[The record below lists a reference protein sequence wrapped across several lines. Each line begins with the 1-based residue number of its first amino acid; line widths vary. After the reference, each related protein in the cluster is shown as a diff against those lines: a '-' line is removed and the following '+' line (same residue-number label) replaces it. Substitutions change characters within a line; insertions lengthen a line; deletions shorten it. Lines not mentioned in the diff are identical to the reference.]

1 MSYDQFKMLSL
12 RSAGPDG
19 VAHQALAPDGAP
31 VEMRILSGARA
42 DPGRWLALGRR
53 LRLAA
58 LLDHPAALP
67 IRELGLDQD
76 PPYLVVDRSTEETL
90 ANKYGNRLPASL
102 PESVAL
108 GRQLAEALAA
118 AHHLGLAHGRLCPS
132 EVFFS
137 SESTISLDFTGALTG
152 TTASKTH
159 YAEIDGACQAPEPPG
174 ADALEPARDQF
185 ALGVIFLWLAQGE
198 IYRPGRKQP
207 PGPGTTPQS
216 ATTVT
221 PILETLAYELVR
233 AEPSERPGS
242 AGIAARLRQHELS
255 AALSPDSPGRPT
267 LADPRPAISQP
278 TLILP
283 PVSPALVATNILE
296 QIPGEAD
303 TVQMADGIVE
313 RGKLGRYAIQR
324 KLGQGGMGSVY
335 EATDPID
342 GRAVAIKVLRQDW
355 SERPAAL
362 LRFQKEARLL
372 AEVNNPFIAN
382 LLEVNVDEGI
392 HFIALELV
400 RGVTL
405 EHYLQERRQLDEAFS
420 LRIMADVARALVDAH
435 ERGIVHRDVKPDN
448 VMLIDYDDEPEPD
461 FVSKTLTQLTAPAP
475 ETPTEPRVKLMDFGL
490 ARHVVESES
499 LNVTQA
505 GAILGTPLYMAPE
518 QCAGEGKIDPR
529 TDVYA
534 MGATLFH
541 LLAGRPPFVGDSPIA
556 VISAHVNDPP
566 PVLKSLVASASD
578 QVSQVVEKCLAKS
591 PDDRYANAGQLLD
604 DLERIRRGEP
614 TSIGVHPRLPDCDPD
629 KVVQYDW
636 TWQLDASPQQLWPYI
651 ANTDR
656 LNKAAGLPT
665 VGYTTEVA
673 DDGVRLHGQL
683 RKAGLTVS
691 WREYPFEWVEGR
703 RMGVL
708 REFSQGPFKWLVNIF
723 ELTPRPQ
730 GGTTLMHK
738 VRVEPNGLVGRTA
751 AALEIGLKGRK
762 AVDRIYRRMDAAVL
776 GRLGD
781 PGLVDPFEPPA
792 QLPKDRRRRL
802 DLLLDRLVHHGVE
815 PDVAQSL
822 GEYVAE
828 APAQEIAR
836 IRPLALARRLGL
848 PEDQVVAGCLQGARE
863 GLFVLFWDILC
874 PLCRIASDGK
884 DSLRLVQDHGH
895 CAVCNLDFEI
905 DFANSVELIFRAHP
919 EIRTAELKRYCAGGP
934 AHSPHVVA
942 QVRLA
947 PGERMA
953 VALELSDGLYR
964 LRGPQLPFQ
973 IDVRVDPG
981 ASASRWE
988 VKLAAKPDPDLS
1000 PHFKTGRQVLELV
1013 NDHTCELVVR
1023 LERTLARDDALTAAK
1038 ASALALFRQLFPDE
1052 ILSPGQL
1059 VSVADVTLL
1068 VTAVDL
1074 AHRLYDELGDARAFA
1089 VLHEHFRLLGAQ
1101 IKSAG
1106 GALVKTHGEGA
1117 IAAFPDPVTALRAAL
1132 TLQGCLKQT
1141 PATSNLVLRAGIHRG
1156 PARAAT
1162 LNDQLDYFGS
1172 VVHLAVRLP
1181 DFAPAGDLLL
1191 TQTVAADPRVAG
1203 LLNERGIK
1211 SETLRLHIPGWPGA
1225 MVERLTLPT
1234 TNPA

>member
-19 VAHQALAPDGAP
+19 VAHQALAPDGAM
-31 VEMRILSGARA
+31 VEVRILSGARV
-42 DPGRWLALGRR
+42 DPGRWFTLSRHI
-53 LRLAA
+53 RLAA
-58 LLDHPAALP
+58 LLENPGALP
-67 IRELGLDQD
+67 IREVGLDQE
-76 PPYLVVDRSTEETL
+76 PPYLVVDRKSENTL
-90 ANKYGNRLPASL
+90 AKQYWHSLPASL
-102 PESVAL
+102 AESVSL
-108 GRQLAEALAA
+108 GRQLAECLAA

-137 SESTISLDFTGALTG
+137 SELTISLDFTGALTG
-152 TTASKTH
+152 TAASRTH
-159 YAEIDGACQAPEPPG
+159 YAEIDQACQAPEPQG
-174 ADALEPARDQF
+174 SEALEPARDQF
-185 ALGVIFLWLAQGE
+185 ALGVIFFWLAQGK
-198 IYRPGRKQP
+198 IYSPGSKRPP
-207 PGPGTTPQS
+207 APAMTPQRET
-216 ATTVT
+216 AVAA
-221 PILETLAYELVR
+221 ILEALAYELVS

-242 AGIAARLRQHELS
+242 AEIAARLRRYELS
-255 AALSPDSPGRPT
+255 TSPPAQGSGSDT
-267 LADPRPAISQP
+267 LADRRPAIGQA
-278 TLILP
+278 TLSLP
-283 PVSPALVATNILE
+283 PISPALVATNILE
-296 QIPGEAD
+296 KIPGEAD
-303 TVQMADGIVE
+303 NAQSADGIVE
-313 RGKLGRYAIQR
+313 RGKMGRYLIKR

-335 EATDPID
+335 EAVDPVD
-342 GRAVAIKVLRQDW
+342 GRVVAIKVLRQDW
-355 SERPAAL
+355 SQRPAAL

-382 LLEVNVDEGI
+382 LLEVNEDEGV
-392 HFIALELV
+392 HFLALELV
-400 RGVTL
+400 RGATL
-405 EHYLQERRQLDEAFS
+405 EHHLEERKQLDEAFS
-420 LRIMADVARALVDAH
+420 LSIMADVARALVDAH

-448 VMLIDYDDEPEPD
+448 IMLIDYEDEPDLENT
-461 FVSKTLTQLTAPAP
+461 SKTLTQVTSPPEKPA
-475 ETPTEPRVKLMDFGL
+475 EPRVKLMDFGL

-518 QCAGEGKIDPR
+518 QCAGEGKIDAR

-541 LLAGRPPFVGDSPIA
+541 LLAGRPPFVAESPIA
-556 VISAHVNDPP
+556 VISAHVNVPP
-566 PVLKSLVASASD
+566 PVLKSLVPSASD
-578 QVSQVVEKCLAKS
+578 QVSQVIEKCLAKN

-604 DLERIRRGEP
+604 DLERIRRGVP
-614 TSIGVHPRLPDCDPD
+614 TSIDVHPRLPAFDPD

-636 TWQLDASPQQLWPYI
+636 TWQLEASPQQLWPYI

-665 VGYTTEVA
+665 VGYTTHVA
-673 DDGVRLHGQL
+673 DDGVRLNGQL

-738 VRVEPNGLVGRTA
+738 VRVEPNGIVGRTA

-781 PGLVDPFEPPA
+781 PGMVDPFEPPA
-792 QLPKDRRRRL
+792 PLPKDRRQRL
-802 DLLLDRLVHHGVE
+802 DNLLDRLVHHGVE

-848 PEDQVVAGCLQGARE
+848 PEDQVVAGCLQGAHE

-919 EIRTAELKRYCAGGP
+919 EIRIAEMKRYCAGGP

-947 PGERMA
+947 AGERMA
-953 VALELSDGLYR
+953 VALELTDGLYR

-1013 NDHTCELVVR
+1013 NDQACELVVR

-1038 ASALALFRQLFPDE
+1038 ASALAIFRQLFPDE

-1068 VTAVDL
+1068 VTAVDQ
-1074 AHRLYDELGDARAFA
+1074 AHRLYEELGDARAFA
-1089 VLHEHFRLLGAQ
+1089 VLHEHFRLLGEQ

-1117 IAAFPDPVTALRAAL
+1117 IAAFPDPLTALRGAL
-1132 TLQGCLKQT
+1132 ALQGSLKQT
-1141 PATSNLVLRAGIHRG
+1141 PATSKLVLRAGIHRG

-1162 LNDQLDYFGS
+1162 LNDHLDYFGS

-1181 DFAPAGDLLL
+1181 EFAPAGDLLL

-1211 SETLRLHIPGWPGA
+1211 SETLRLQIPGWTGA

>member
-1 MSYDQFKMLSL
+1 MMASSHPTLDLPPQ
-12 RSAGPDG
+12 
-19 VAHQALAPDGAP
+19 GA
-31 VEMRILSGARA
+31 
-42 DPGRWLALGRR
+42 
-53 LRLAA
+53 
-58 LLDHPAALP
+58 
-67 IRELGLDQD
+67 
-76 PPYLVVDRSTEETL
+76 
-90 ANKYGNRLPASL
+90 
-102 PESVAL
+102 
-108 GRQLAEALAA
+108 ALAA
-118 AHHLGLAHGRLCPS
+118 
-132 EVFFS
+132 
-137 SESTISLDFTGALTG
+137 
-152 TTASKTH
+152 TH
-159 YAEIDGACQAPEPPG
+159 
-174 ADALEPARDQF
+174 
-185 ALGVIFLWLAQGE
+185 IFD
-198 IYRPGRKQP
+198 
-207 PGPGTTPQS
+207 T
-216 ATTVT
+216 
-221 PILETLAYELVR
+221 
-233 AEPSERPGS
+233 
-242 AGIAARLRQHELS
+242 
-255 AALSPDSPGRPT
+255 SP
-267 LADPRPAISQP
+267 
-278 TLILP
+278 
-283 PVSPALVATNILE
+283 V
-296 QIPGEAD
+296 EAD
-303 TVQMADGIVE
+303 TAVLADDIVE
-313 RGKLGRYAIQR
+313 RGNLGRYLIRR

-335 EATDPID
+335 EAEDPVD
-342 GRAVAIKVLRQDW
+342 HRAVAIKVLRQDW
-355 SERPAAL
+355 SQRPAAL
-362 LRFQKEARLL
+362 RRFRKEARLL

-382 LLEVNVDEGI
+382 LLEVNEDGGI
-392 HFIALELV
+392 HFLALELI
-400 RGVTL
+400 RGETL
-405 EHYLQERRQLDEAFS
+405 DHHLEKRHQLDEATS

-448 VMLIDYDDEPEPD
+448 IMLVDCATRTAPD
-461 FVSKTLTQLTAPAP
+461 FTSKTLTQASSPPA
-475 ETPTEPRVKLMDFGL
+475 EKRVEPRVKLMDFGL

-518 QCAGEGKIDPR
+518 QCVGDGKIDAR

-534 MGATLFH
+534 MGATLFR
-541 LLAGRPPFVGDSPIA
+541 LLAGRPPFMGDSPIA

-566 PVLKSLVASASD
+566 PVLKSLVSSASD
-578 QVSQVVEKCLAKS
+578 QVSQVIERCLAKL
-591 PDDRYANAGQLLD
+591 PDERYANAGELLD

-614 TSIGVHPRLPDCDPD
+614 TSIGVHPRLPAYDPD

-636 TWQLDASPQQLWPYI
+636 TWQLEASPQQLWPYI

-656 LNKAAGLPT
+656 LNKAAGLPS

-708 REFSQGPFKWLVNIF
+708 REFSTGPFKWLVNIF

-738 VRVEPNGLVGRTA
+738 VRVEPTGLVGRTA

-762 AVDRIYRRMDAAVL
+762 AVDRIYRRIDAAVL

-792 QLPKDRRRRL
+792 PLAKDRRLRL
-802 DLLLDRLVHHGVE
+802 DALLDRLVHRGVE
-815 PDVAQSL
+815 PDVTQAL

-836 IRPLALARRLGL
+836 IRPRALARRLGL

-874 PLCRIASDGK
+874 PLCRIASDIK
-884 DSLRLVQDHGH
+884 DSLRAVQDHGH
-895 CAVCNLDFEI
+895 CAVCNLNFEI

-919 EIRTAELKRYCAGGP
+919 EIRTAEVKRYCAGGP

-942 QVRLA
+942 QVRSAARRL
-947 PGERMA
+947 RMA
-953 VALELSDGLYR
+953 IALELSDGLYR

-988 VKLAAKPDPDLS
+988 VKLATKPDADLS
-1000 PHFKTGRQVLELV
+1000 PHFKTGRQVLELI
-1013 NDHTCELVVR
+1013 NDQPCEMIIR

-1038 ASALALFRQLFPDE
+1038 ASALAIFRQLFPDE

-1059 VSVADVTLL
+1059 VSVANVTLL
-1068 VTAVDL
+1068 VTAVDQ
-1074 AHRLYDELGDARAFA
+1074 AHRLYDELGDARAFG
-1089 VLHEHFRLLGAQ
+1089 VLHEHFRLLGEQ

-1117 IAAFPDPVTALRAAL
+1117 IAAFTDPVAAVRAAL
-1132 TLQGCLKQT
+1132 TLQACLKQN
-1141 PATSNLVLRAGIHRG
+1141 PGTSRLILRAGIHRG

-1172 VVHLAVRLP
+1172 FVVHLAVGFARDLP
-1181 DFAPAGDLLL
+1181 RPA
-1191 TQTVAADPRVAG
+1191 TCCC
-1203 LLNERGIK
+1203 
-1211 SETLRLHIPGWPGA
+1211 
-1225 MVERLTLPT
+1225 
-1234 TNPA
+1234 